1 VERMWTIHKFVDSAM
16 KKLNNTI
23 KIHEDL
29 ITFLAP
35 TWLPAVPFV
44 ALVERNCQLKTNTT
58 KVL

>member
-1 VERMWTIHKFVDSAM
+1 M